1 MHSLAYIMHLV
12 RKKPYQ
18 KTKYEVQNLIV
29 IVAVM
34 IICSNELR
42 SLQHSSVLNRNNLY
56 RFLHLRTAKINLHY
70 QIIELLAQSSGQ
82 VGNSGTEDVISN
94 QEKGKA
100 EGTPGFRIYV
110 NGRSTAMSEVIKDFG
125 DESGVGKGEMS

>member
-1 MHSLAYIMHLV
+1 MHLV

-56 RFLHLRTAKINLHY
+56 QFLHLRTAKINLHY
-70 QIIELLAQSSGQ
+70 QIIELLWILHYSFQI
-82 VGNSGTEDVISN
+82 TVITKLKQN
-94 QEKGKA
+94 
-100 EGTPGFRIYV
+100 
-110 NGRSTAMSEVIKDFG
+110 EVSI
-125 DESGVGKGEMS
+125 M